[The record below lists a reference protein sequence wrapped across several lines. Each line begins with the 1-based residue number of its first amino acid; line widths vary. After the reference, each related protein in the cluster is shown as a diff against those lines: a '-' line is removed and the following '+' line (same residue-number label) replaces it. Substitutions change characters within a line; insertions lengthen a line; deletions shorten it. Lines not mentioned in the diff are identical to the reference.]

1 MAIVARARRFDQ
13 GRPRPGEIAVARRV
27 YEAPQSVQERDWI
40 LDEVGDGCGPA
51 LVYDL
56 VVQPFEA
63 GGFEGVVS
71 LRQDASKMPVLPW
84 DLRDIDEDRF
94 PLRREEP
101 EERDE
106 NCIEVSRRRTKKM
119 IRWHCKNIGVDH
131 LLTFTTR
138 ELSNTPGELWVKWQR
153 FIKAYRNA
161 TGEDLACVTLP
172 EPHPSNPDHWHLHV
186 ATRGFFNLEVARPI
200 WWKVCGG
207 RGEGNVQVE
216 YLKVRE
222 GGWKAHKIACYISKY
237 VTKALITSDRF
248 NKKRY
253 SVSKSVLAKRGRTR
267 LKAED
272 IAEALKEVAERFGIN
287 VAGFLALKGCLFE
300 FPDGTGFW
308 FQIPPSETHLHQV
321 WNDPPF

>member
-1 MAIVARARRFDQ
+1 MAIVATS
-13 GRPRPGEIAVARRV
+13 GRV
-27 YEAPQSVQERDWI
+27 YQAPGTVEERDRI
-40 LDEVGDGCGPA
+40 LDEVAYTCGPQ

-56 VVQPFEA
+56 AVQPFAA
-63 GGFEGVVS
+63 GGFEGVVYLHS
-71 LRQDASKMPVLPW
+71 DKSKMAVLPW
-84 DLRDIDEDRF
+84 DLPEIEQDRY
-94 PLRREEP
+94 PRQRSEP
-101 EERDE
+101 AERDE
-106 NCIEVSRRRTKKM
+106 NSIEVSRRRTKRM

-138 ELSNTPGELWVKWQR
+138 ELSNTPGDLWVKWQR
-153 FIKAYRNA
+153 FIKAYRKA
-161 TGEDLACVTLP
+161 TGEELPCVTLP
-172 EPHPSNPDHWHLHV
+172 EPHPTNPDHWHLHV
-186 ATRGFFNLEVARPI
+186 ATRGYFNLEVARPI

-253 SVSKSVLAKRGRTR
+253 SVSKSVLVKRGRTR
-267 LKAED
+267 LNAEN

-287 VAGFLALKGCLFE
+287 LLGLRTLNGCLFE

-308 FQIPPSETHLHQV
+308 FQIPPSETHPHQI